1 MLTSI
6 IQDSRKATLKL
17 HKKRG
22 KEEAS
27 LIFFFSSFFF
37 RLIDLHFVPLQ
48 RNMDILKTLVL
59 VIASDSSAEEVGY

>member
-27 LIFFFSSFFF
+27 LIFFFIFFF

-48 RNMDILKTLVL
+48 RNMGILKTLVL